1 MIFAEIY
8 IRVSKFSLYKKANQK
23 EKKNNKK
30 NFYWIQ
36 LKKLNFSSNKDN
48 KWKNNKIIVK

>member
-30 NFYWIQ
+30 NFY
-36 LKKLNFSSNKDN
+36 
-48 KWKNNKIIVK
+48 